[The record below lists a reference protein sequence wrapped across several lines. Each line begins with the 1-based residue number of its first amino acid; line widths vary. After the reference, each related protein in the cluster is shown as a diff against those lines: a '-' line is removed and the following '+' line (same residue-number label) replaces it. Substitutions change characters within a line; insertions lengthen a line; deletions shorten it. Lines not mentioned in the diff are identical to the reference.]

1 MDWRTRLAV
10 TLVAGLAGSA
20 WAQQQRTTMGP
31 PVRTGLQGQQLRVTN
46 SPLSRS
52 TPTSPVHGYRY
63 WSPGYGWSG
72 TSLQVEGDGW
82 SFNVN
87 GNLASELAGSRWG
100 GHSHHALGNGG
111 CIVVP
116 DADTVLPNLPSWIR
130 DRAHVLHGS
139 DYGWGYD
146 VICLPRWN
154 GQSWVYVP
162 IGYGYGYGA
171 SGYYYRDG
179 GYSVNETAG
188 WGTMNSPS
196 GGQQQQT
203 LPPPEPPKTID
214 IARLGVVLGDLPSAE
229 AQYRMHLG
237 ENPQDSEALRE
248 FGLVMLEQERVD
260 EGFAAIR
267 KAYRDRP
274 ELARTP
280 LPLGE
285 LGFDGART
293 RALMGI
299 VSPEANELKSS
310 SGWLTLAVL
319 LQSQEKSGLALRMVE
334 RAAERGLEPPVAD
347 AFRSALKR

>member
-1 MDWRTRLAV
+1 MNWRTGLAV

-20 WAQQQRTTMGP
+20 AAQQQRTTMGP

-46 SPLSRS
+46 SPLIRS
-52 TPTSPVHGYRY
+52 TSTSPVHGSRH
-63 WSPGYGWSG
+63 WVPGYGWSG
-72 TSLQVEGDGW
+72 TSLQVEGNGW

-87 GNLASELAGSRWG
+87 GNLANELAGNRWG
-100 GHSHHALGNGG
+100 GHAHQGHGNGG

-116 DADTVLPNLPSWIR
+116 DADTVLPELPSWVR
-130 DRAHVLHGS
+130 DRAHVLRGS
-139 DYGWGYD
+139 DFGWDYD
-146 VICLPRWN
+146 VICLPHWSGN
-154 GQSWVYVP
+154 TWVYRP
-162 IGYGYGYGA
+162 IGFRYGSFP

-179 GYSVNETAG
+179 GYSMYETSG
-188 WGTMNSPS
+188 WGSMNNPS
-196 GGQQQQT
+196 GNQQQT
-203 LPPPEPPKTID
+203 LPPPEPPKPLD
-214 IARLGVVLGDLPSAE
+214 IARLGVVIGDLASAE
-229 AQYRMHLG
+229 AQYRIHLG
-237 ENPQDSEALRE
+237 ENPDDSEALRE

-274 ELARTP
+274 ELAATP
-280 LPLGE
+280 LPLAE

-299 VSPEANELKSS
+299 VSPEANELKTS

-319 LQSQEKSGLALRMVE
+319 LQSQEKSGLALRMIE
-334 RAAERGLEPPVAD
+334 RAAVQGLEQPVAD